1 MEAEGRVPLL
11 LKIWVKFS
19 SQLFVHPINLRK
31 MKYLP
36 SLTVLIMLILSSSCS
51 TPSGTG
57 STTKLSKTLS
67 TLTQSNWQLFSM
79 NGQKVY
85 ATADGSRPTLSFD
98 AEKMTV
104 SGNSG
109 CNTFSGG
116 FTAEKDALSF
126 GNLASTRMMCA
137 DMKTETEFL
146 STIVKTGKF
155 SIYEGKLVLDDAGGK
170 QLMSFDPLTK

>member
-1 MEAEGRVPLL
+1 
-11 LKIWVKFS
+11 
-19 SQLFVHPINLRK
+19 
-31 MKYLP
+31 
-36 SLTVLIMLILSSSCS
+36 MLMLSSSCY
-51 TPSGTG
+51 TPSGTA
-57 STTKLSKTLS
+57 STAKQSKTLT

-79 NGQKVY
+79 NGQKFN
-85 ATADGSRPTLSFD
+85 ATGEGSRPTLSFD

-137 DMKTETEFL
+137 DMKTETDFL
-146 STIVKTGKF
+146 STIIKTGKF

-170 QLMSFDPLTK
+170 QLMSFDPLPK